1 MDRFTGSKELKAGS
15 SPKAAPTNAPINI
28 VGFVVV
34 LFVVVAVVELVA
46 LLVVQRVVAR
56 YDGGVHRRSN
66 GGGAH
71 GDGGGVGC

>member
-1 MDRFTGSKELKAGS
+1 ML
-15 SPKAAPTNAPINI
+15 
-28 VGFVVV
+28 
-34 LFVVVAVVELVA
+34 VVVAVVELVA

-66 GGGAH
+66 GGGVR